1 MKVYCYNI
9 KPTDLMLPSYHKWSL
24 KETKGNLDSIF
35 EAEITQEKPNLYQC
49 PVVGDIIEIGK
60 IKVKLKQKL

>member
-9 KPTDLMLPSYHKWSL
+9 KPRNQLLPSYHKWSL

-35 EAEITQEKPNLYQC
+35 EAEVTEDKPNLYQC
-49 PVVGDIIEIGK
+49 PIVGDIIEIGK
-60 IKVKLKQKL
+60 INVKLKQKL